1 MTEENM
7 KATGIIR
14 NIDELGRIVIPKEM
28 RKKMDIKSNQPIEIY
43 VDDNKIILSKYSPSC
58 IFCDGSENVTV
69 FKGKRVCAACLDEI
83 KK

>member
-1 MTEENM
+1 M

>member
-1 MTEENM
+1 M

-14 NIDELGRIVIPKEM
+14 NVDELGRLVIPKEM

-43 VDDNKIILSKYSPSC
+43 VEDNKIILTKYSPSC
-58 IFCDGSENVTV
+58 IFCDGAENITL
-69 FKGKRVCAACLDEI
+69 FKGKRICAACLEEM